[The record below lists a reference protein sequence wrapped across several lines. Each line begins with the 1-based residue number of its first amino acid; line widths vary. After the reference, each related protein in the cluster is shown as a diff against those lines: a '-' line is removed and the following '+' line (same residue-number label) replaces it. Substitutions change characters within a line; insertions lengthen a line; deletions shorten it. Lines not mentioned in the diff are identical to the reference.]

1 VKILLVEDDEATT
14 ALLASALVDD
24 RHTVNIA
31 TDGQMGLMLA
41 ETYDYDLIL
50 LDVLVPKLD
59 GISLCRQLRS
69 NGQQMPILLL
79 TARDSQTDKVMG
91 LDAGADDYVVKPF
104 DLEELKARIRALLR
118 RSTIPLSTV
127 LTWEQLRLDPDASVV
142 TYQGHPIALTPKEFS
157 ILELFLRNPHRVFSR
172 SAIIDRLW
180 SLEESPAESAV
191 TTHIKDLR
199 QKLKAGGMT
208 IDVIDTVYGLGYRL
222 KSPTSQEQDSRQ
234 AIAPGSA
241 ILKSGRN
248 GQQGFPELEESGGA
262 SVPAASVD
270 SPSPAKRLDSI
281 HQVIEKFR
289 NSFVSQISVL
299 QQAETALLAN
309 ALTAELR
316 EQARQEAHKLSGS
329 LGIFGYPQG
338 SQLAHAAEA
347 LLANVALPYPLVVQ
361 QFPPL
366 VAALQQELAHPVV
379 SALPEETSY
388 PEVHPA
394 NGIQNP
400 LGAVDSMPPITS
412 DRTTQQRLL
421 CISADQQLVNCL
433 QSAAPPTLQIQ
444 AITHP
449 EVAWQEIARRQPDGI
464 LLDLSLLGTR
474 ESGLSFLTELAHRYP
489 DRPVLVLSEQN
500 SLSDRVEVS
509 RLGGKAFLSKPVGV
523 KQILQAIQQAVPHV
537 VTEAR
542 ILIVDD
548 DAATLAVLRQVLQP
562 WGLQVTTLAHP
573 QQFWDALIITKPD
586 LVVFDLEMPT
596 FSGIDLCQVVRHDP
610 QWGDL
615 PILVVTSHTDAD
627 SIRAVFA
634 AGADDFITKP
644 VVGPELVTRILSRI
658 ERVRRRDVVV
668 ASRGRDRY
676 DETTVS
682 DR

>member
-1 VKILLVEDDEATT
+1 
-14 ALLASALVDD
+14 
-24 RHTVNIA
+24 
-31 TDGQMGLMLA
+31 
-41 ETYDYDLIL
+41 
-50 LDVLVPKLD
+50 
-59 GISLCRQLRS
+59 
-69 NGQQMPILLL
+69 
-79 TARDSQTDKVMG
+79 
-91 LDAGADDYVVKPF
+91 
-104 DLEELKARIRALLR
+104 
-118 RSTIPLSTV
+118 
-127 LTWEQLRLDPDASVV
+127 
-142 TYQGHPIALTPKEFS
+142 
-157 ILELFLRNPHRVFSR
+157 
-172 SAIIDRLW
+172 
-180 SLEESPAESAV
+180 
-191 TTHIKDLR
+191 
-199 QKLKAGGMT
+199 
-208 IDVIDTVYGLGYRL
+208 
-222 KSPTSQEQDSRQ
+222 
-234 AIAPGSA
+234 
-241 ILKSGRN
+241 
-248 GQQGFPELEESGGA
+248 
-262 SVPAASVD
+262 
-270 SPSPAKRLDSI
+270 
-281 HQVIEKFR
+281 
-289 NSFVSQISVL
+289 VL

>member
-1 VKILLVEDDEATT
+1 
-14 ALLASALVDD
+14 
-24 RHTVNIA
+24 
-31 TDGQMGLMLA
+31 
-41 ETYDYDLIL
+41 
-50 LDVLVPKLD
+50 
-59 GISLCRQLRS
+59 
-69 NGQQMPILLL
+69 MPILLL